1 MKIDL
6 HKYWYWR
13 KSITFSTPRLLT
25 GVLCLLALW
34 ALIHWLPALWR
45 GKGLDG
51 DDQVLAKVHGKT
63 ITRYDVAMELSL
75 AVGDLGSGALS
86 EQSQKGMLDSLV
98 QRKVIARARLKEMG
112 CQEEIVLHKQ
122 VDSFRE
128 KLLVRQY
135 LAKHAE
141 NVKLTDADI
150 QKYYE
155 EHQEQFGGRIVKTYE
170 MLAGMTALE
179 SRKRNEFIKSVEK
192 AAGIQDWRKWAA
204 DLFKNGY
211 GVRYLSGSADERMLQ
226 PEIGNLLASL
236 QKGQVSPLTFIEGK
250 PYLVRVLET
259 RITAAKPLQEV
270 KEDIRKILMP
280 RVYKQAAQQVSAE
293 VMKKARVKYY

>member
-13 KSITFSTPRLLT
+13 KSITFSTPRLLA

-34 ALIHWLPALWR
+34 ALIHWLPALWS
-45 GKGLDG
+45 GKGLEG
-51 DDQVLAKVHGKT
+51 NDQVLAKVNGKS

-75 AVGDLGSGALS
+75 AVGDLVSGGLG
-86 EQSQKGMLDSLV
+86 EQSQKGMLDALV
-98 QRKVIARARLKEMG
+98 QRKAIARARLKEMG
-112 CQEEIVLHKQ
+112 HQEEIVLHKQ

-155 EHQEQFGGRIVKTYE
+155 EHQEQFGGRVVTTYE

-179 SRKRNEFIKSVEK
+179 TRKRNEFIKSVEK
-192 AAGIQDWRKWAA
+192 AAAIPDWRKWAA

-211 GVRYLSGSADERMLQ
+211 GVRYLSGSADEKMLQ

-236 QKGQVSPLTFIEGK
+236 QKGQTSPLTFIEGK

-259 RITAAKPLQEV
+259 RMTAAKPLTEV